1 MRDDDEAQ
9 RIRRDDQAWE
19 ARRRE
24 RLAAVRATLIDDAD
38 LAALDAATR
47 DGDLAAP
54 LIGCDHCG
62 ALRGDEC
69 RTGCPESDPWGQ
81 HWPPM

>member
-1 MRDDDEAQ
+1 MTPYRSPEDTLRAEV
-9 RIRRDDQAWE
+9 
-19 ARRRE
+19 ARLR
-24 RLAAVRATLIDDAD
+24 
-38 LAALDAATR
+38 
-47 DGDLAAP
+47 GDLAAA

-62 ALRGDEC
+62 ALMGDEC